1 MASAQADKE
10 ARDQTAERSRRRE
23 GWRHVTT
30 RWLVPLLAL
39 AAAVVAALLTG
50 EAIGPITGGVESAAF
65 SSANLLRHVVRA
77 VPVGYAV
84 GAGMVAAFNPCGF
97 AMLPSY
103 LGLYLGTGDGPE
115 ENRLGRRSLRA
126 LMVGGTVTVS
136 FVLLFGIAG
145 VVLSV
150 ATTTIAHYLP
160 WAGLAVG
167 VVMVLAAG
175 RMLSGGTLYASFGD
189 RVADRMQ
196 ATARQGGLR
205 GYFAYGLG
213 YGLASLSCT
222 LPIFLAVVG
231 SALATRGLLAAAL
244 QFVLYALGM
253 GLVISLLTLSVALFK
268 HAVVGSVR
276 RLMPFVQPL
285 SALLLLAAGTYI
297 VYYWLTIGGLLR
309 SAAL

>member
-1 MASAQADKE
+1 M
-10 ARDQTAERSRRRE
+10 
-23 GWRHVTT
+23 

-39 AAAVVAALLTG
+39 AAVVAALLTG
-50 EAIGPITGGVESAAF
+50 QGLGPLTGGVEAAAF
-65 SSANLLRHVVRA
+65 SSANLLRQVASV

-103 LGLYLGTGDGPE
+103 LGLYLGAGDRPE

-126 LMVGGTVTVS
+126 LMIGGTVTVS
-136 FVLLFGIAG
+136 FVLLFGVAG
-145 VVLSV
+145 ALLSL

-167 VVMVLAAG
+167 VVMVIAAA
-175 RMLSGGTLYASFGD
+175 RLLSGGTLYASFGD
-189 RVADRMQ
+189 QLADRMG
-196 ATARQGGLR
+196 ATARQRGLR

-213 YGLASLSCT
+213 YALASLSCT

-231 SALATRGLLAAAL
+231 SALATRGWLAAGL

-253 GLVISLLTLSVALFK
+253 GLVMSFLTLGVALFK
-268 HAVVGSVR
+268 HAVLRAVR
-276 RLMPFVQPL
+276 RLMPYVQPV
-285 SALLLLAAGTYI
+285 SALLLLAAGIYI
-297 VYYWLTIGGLLR
+297 VYYWLTLGGLLGE
-309 SAAL
+309 LHL

>member
-1 MASAQADKE
+1 MASVQVDQGS
-10 ARDQTAERSRRRE
+10 RDQTTDRSRRGV
-23 GWRHVTT
+23 GWRQVTL
-30 RWLVPLLAL
+30 RWLVPVLAL

-50 EAIGPITGGVESAAF
+50 QGIGPITGGVESAAF
-65 SSANLLRHVVRA
+65 SSANLLRQVVSI

-103 LGLYLGTGDGPE
+103 LGLYLGTGDRPE

-126 LMVGGTVTVS
+126 LTVGGTVTVS

-145 VVLSV
+145 VLLSL
-150 ATTTIAHYLP
+150 ATTAIARYLP

-175 RMLSGGTLYASFGD
+175 RLLSGGTLYASFGD
-189 RVADRMQ
+189 RLADRMG
-196 ATARQGGLR
+196 ATARQPRLR

-244 QFVLYALGM
+244 QFVFYALGM
-253 GLVISLLTLSVALFK
+253 GLVISLLTLGVALFK
-268 HAVVGSVR
+268 HAAVRSVR
-276 RLMPFVQPL
+276 RLMPVIQPL
-285 SALLLLAAGTYI
+285 SVLLLLAAGTYI
-297 VYYWLTIGGLLR
+297 VYYWLTIGGLLHT
-309 SAAL
+309 ATF